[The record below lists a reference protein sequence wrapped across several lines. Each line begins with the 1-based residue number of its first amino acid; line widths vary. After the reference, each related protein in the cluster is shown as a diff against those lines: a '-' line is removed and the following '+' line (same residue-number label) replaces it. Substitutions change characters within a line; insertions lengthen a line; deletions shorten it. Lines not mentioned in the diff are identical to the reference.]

1 VYPSA
6 THAEDKTL
14 SQQGISWRFGS
25 LAAAL
30 TALLCAISAFALWAQ
45 DLWLADLAAQLRAHY
60 AAAGLLAAVALTGVR
75 RPVWA
80 AIAVLCAGANVW
92 LVMHDLPGNAGT
104 AHASE
109 IAAQQSGESL
119 RLAAINVHYR
129 NAQYERVIGLM
140 RTQRPDVAVLSEITD
155 NWRVGL
161 QALRAEYP
169 YEVFTGAGR
178 SSGVL
183 LLSRWPIERSTV
195 VDFGP
200 LTEPAVLAHLNVGG
214 RTLNVLGVHLSWPMG
229 AEVSAHRNQQLKMI
243 TVLARAT
250 PAPLVVLG
258 DFNIT
263 PWSPRFR
270 DMVSASGLAPAAGS
284 GWQPTWPVHLGAAGI
299 QIDHVLVSRDVSVR
313 AFERG
318 EAVGSDHWPVLVEV
332 MPRTRE

>member
-1 VYPSA
+1 
-6 THAEDKTL
+6 
-14 SQQGISWRFGS
+14 
-25 LAAAL
+25 
-30 TALLCAISAFALWAQ
+30 
-45 DLWLADLAAQLRAHY
+45 
-60 AAAGLLAAVALTGVR
+60 
-75 RPVWA
+75 
-80 AIAVLCAGANVW
+80 
-92 LVMHDLPGNAGT
+92 
-104 AHASE
+104 
-109 IAAQQSGESL
+109 
-119 RLAAINVHYR
+119 
-129 NAQYERVIGLM
+129 M

-161 QALRAEYP
+161 QALSAEYP

-178 SSGVL
+178 RSGVL